1 MSAVSWRDPDA
12 GLLRS
17 MRPLVALTLICS
29 AFGWAVATGNV
40 KVLIPTVGLA
50 VAIAILG
57 LALNSGIAVARWARF
72 VLWVGLLAPIGLNQ
86 ARSTTDVLA
95 SPITT
100 LSIFQAV
107 VPAACLI
114 LAFLLAGPRLLPVT
128 RVESWLLLFL
138 GVAVLSTFWSI
149 QPLPTFLK
157 AVAFIASYVLVLL
170 LVRLHERAGINS
182 ISALGTVVHSLLLTV
197 PLGILFDSS
206 RAFSPISALNPV
218 FRLKGVIPYIHP
230 DALGFLVACGIVLL
244 LARIGPEWTKRGFAR
259 YALFGL
265 YIMMILETRSRS
277 SLVICIVGV
286 LALMMQRLNRRLS
299 LIVVAPA
306 ALLLIVLLL
315 NTSASMKVTDYLHR
329 GQSATAFTSLSGRTV
344 SWQAAVSIWKQ
355 APLLGQGYYSGTRL
369 GNLED
374 ILNRS
379 TSNTGSVWVD
389 VLLNLGL
396 LGLIPFALF
405 VFSGTRVAL
414 DRGGG
419 QSAPVI
425 ARRALVAMCLA
436 SSLVIVSLEQP
447 GYSMIVFSIVL
458 LARRNREGSQ
468 PARHGNLDRNEL
480 SLRPSEVDPGAQVGR
495 G

>member
-1 MSAVSWRDPDA
+1 M
-12 GLLRS
+12 
-17 MRPLVALTLICS
+17 
-29 AFGWAVATGNV
+29 
-40 KVLIPTVGLA
+40 
-50 VAIAILG
+50 
-57 LALNSGIAVARWARF
+57 
-72 VLWVGLLAPIGLNQ
+72 LWIGLLAPIGLNQ

-95 SPITT
+95 SPIST

-114 LAFLLAGPRLLPVT
+114 LAFLLARPRLFPVT
-128 RVESWLLLFL
+128 RIESWLLLFL
-138 GVAVLSTFWSI
+138 GISVLSTVWSI
-149 QPLPTFLK
+149 QPFPTFLK
-157 AVAFIASYVLVLL
+157 AVAFIAAYILVLL
-170 LVRLHERAGINS
+170 LIRLHGRAGVDS
-182 ISALGTVVHSLLLTV
+182 ISALGTVVHYLLLTV
-197 PLGILFDSS
+197 PLGLLVSAS
-206 RAFSPISALNPV
+206 RAFAPISSLNPV
-218 FRLKGVIPYIHP
+218 HRLKGVIPYIHP

-244 LARIGPEWTKRGFAR
+244 LARIGPDWTKRVGAR

-265 YIMMILETRSRS
+265 YIGMILETRSRS

-306 ALLLIVLLL
+306 ALLLIILVFD
-315 NTSASMKVTDYLHR
+315 TSSSTIVTSYVQR
-329 GQSATAFTSLSGRTV
+329 GQSSTAFTSLSGRTV
-344 SWQAAVSIWKQ
+344 SWHAAVSLWKQ

-396 LGLIPFALF
+396 LGLIPFAFF
-405 VFSGTRVAL
+405 VFSGARAAL

-419 QSAPVI
+419 QSAPVT
-425 ARRALVAMCLA
+425 ARRALIAMCLA

-447 GYSMIVFSIVL
+447 GYSMIIFSIVL
-458 LARRNREGSQ
+458 LARRSREESQ
-468 PARHGNLDRNEL
+468 PVRDEDLYRSEP
-480 SLRPSEVDPGAQVGR
+480 SLRPSDGAGAQVGR